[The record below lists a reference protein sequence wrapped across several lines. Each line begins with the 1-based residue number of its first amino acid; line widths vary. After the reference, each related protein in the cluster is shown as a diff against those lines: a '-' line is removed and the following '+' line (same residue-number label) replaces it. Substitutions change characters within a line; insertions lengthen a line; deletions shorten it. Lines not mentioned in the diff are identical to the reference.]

1 MENPKEEINDI
12 LLNLDPIM
20 DNIRHLVNTLM
31 KFNFENGEDNLQ
43 EKFLDDVEKKYN
55 ETDRFMDILK
65 KIKDRRYINDKK
77 TSEDIKLLNIE
88 LTNIKLIKKELIE
101 LYKLSQNKSEFL
113 SYLKIKYNDGLSI
126 FEQKY

>member
-31 KFNFENGEDNLQ
+31 KFNFENGDNLQ
-43 EKFLDDVEKKYN
+43 EKFLDDVEKKYD
-55 ETDRFMDILK
+55 ETDIFMDILK

>member
-1 MENPKEEINDI
+1 MENPKEEINNI

-43 EKFLDDVEKKYN
+43 EKFLDDVEKKYD

-101 LYKLSQNKSEFL
+101 LYKLSQNKN
-113 SYLKIKYNDGLSI
+113 KIK
-126 FEQKY
+126 F

>member
-1 MENPKEEINDI
+1 MLK
-12 LLNLDPIM
+12 
-20 DNIRHLVNTLM
+20 
-31 KFNFENGEDNLQ
+31 
-43 EKFLDDVEKKYN
+43 
-55 ETDRFMDILK
+55 K

>member
-43 EKFLDDVEKKYN
+43 EKFLDDVEKK
-55 ETDRFMDILK
+55 
-65 KIKDRRYINDKK
+65 
-77 TSEDIKLLNIE
+77 
-88 LTNIKLIKKELIE
+88 
-101 LYKLSQNKSEFL
+101 NKR
-113 SYLKIKYNDGLSI
+113 
-126 FEQKY
+126 